1 MLGGINLYQYGPNG
15 LTWLDPL
22 GLAKC
27 HFSGN
32 GSRSK
37 AKHNIKRNGY
47 KIVAKE
53 VTMIVNGSRVRA
65 DFVAVDK
72 YGKYHVFEAKHGN
85 SGLTKNQS
93 KADVYNMNSPSNTT
107 SGIGGGTIISSAGTE
122 GKFKV
127 ATGNTKK
134 TEKIGPQGT
143 VHDATFHILD
153 Y

>member
-1 MLGGINLYQYGPNG
+1 MLGGINLYQYAPNG

-32 GSRSK
+32 RGRSK
-37 AKHNIKRNGY
+37 AKHDIKRNGY

-72 YGKYHVFEAKHGN
+72 YGN

-107 SGIGGGTIISSAGTE
+107 SGIGGGTIIPSAGTE

-127 ATGNTKK
+127 ATGNSTITKDL
-134 TEKIGPQGT
+134 GGRGT
-143 VHDATFHILD
+143 VHDVTFHVLD